1 MGLSSPP
8 RDPPKRG
15 FLDPP
20 RDPPENTGFW
30 GVFGSKKSA
39 FKHPPGGGALA
50 RWVAQYPKK
59 GEKRAP
65 WSRFFAVFKN
75 IPPVVPKIKVK

>member
-8 RDPPKRG
+8 RDPPKKG
-15 FLDPP
+15 VFDPP

-39 FKHPPGGGALA
+39 FKHPPGGGAQA
-50 RWVAQYPKK
+50 RWVA
-59 GEKRAP
+59 
-65 WSRFFAVFKN
+65 
-75 IPPVVPKIKVK
+75 